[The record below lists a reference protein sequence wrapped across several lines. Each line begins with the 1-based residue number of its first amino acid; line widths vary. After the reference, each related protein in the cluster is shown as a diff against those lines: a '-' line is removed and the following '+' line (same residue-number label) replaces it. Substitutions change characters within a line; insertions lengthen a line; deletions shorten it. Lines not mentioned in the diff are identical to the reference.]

1 MKGAYN
7 QNDNGAY
14 CTACIIKSIPIWKS
28 YLRATFLS
36 LIFVIIVHVRAGQ
49 REVGRTKAFIAS
61 LGSWRS
67 DGPACQQPS
76 LNFQGKLLPCPQK

>member
-1 MKGAYN
+1 MLHVLHL
-7 QNDNGAY
+7 
-14 CTACIIKSIPIWKS
+14 KS